1 LGLSFVLMTFKGKD
15 DTDTTTR
22 RRNNVRV

>member
-1 LGLSFVLMTFKGKD
+1 LSFVLMTFKGKD